1 MTYSYA
7 GPPLERVAR
16 VACHPSIF
24 GRGWRHPSWNASL
37 DLCLNICLLKIM
49 LKLLSKP
56 KLMSIKILG
65 EAGYRCPH
73 LLLNCA
79 TRPEKSLTEALPL
92 VEYLTHQ
99 LDLRFIANVSPS
111 SMPIKKNVYSH
122 KLTLLDSMVGF
133 LQSNKNIF
141 QTVHLIGTV
150 RLTSPKLII

>member
-1 MTYSYA
+1 MHHPLYA
-7 GPPLERVAR
+7 A
-16 VACHPSIF
+16 
-24 GRGWRHPSWNASL
+24 
-37 DLCLNICLLKIM
+37 
-49 LKLLSKP
+49 
-56 KLMSIKILG
+56 
-65 EAGYRCPH
+65 
-73 LLLNCA
+73 
-79 TRPEKSLTEALPL
+79 L

-150 RLTSPKLII
+150 RLTSPKLIF